1 VAGAATAITVT
12 STEGGG
18 QHERSFEMD
27 HVQVCGVSP
36 LYGWWV
42 QPIQALGQWRP
53 KLDDVIVSGLFG
65 PSLTTNY
72 SDNSPLYYPTCGI
85 TLDNSYAPSIGKI
98 DIWSCNRGLQCVTP
112 VSGDPS
118 DAPEGA
124 FLHEPTIVNC
134 REGVFWETPGQQPQ
148 LNMGGGHVNCRDW
161 NVCLYSKKYMQ
172 ISDFLFYQYGF
183 VGSPL
188 TISNGGNP
196 LSATAT
202 SIPVATI
209 GAQTWPAIMTL
220 SSGEKISVTGY
231 SGGSLTGV
239 TRGQFG
245 TTAVSV
251 ADGTGVYG
259 ATVGV
264 LATAIPTSAEADT
277 LTVTGAPTGGTFT
290 LTFTWNSVTYT
301 TAAIVYNATATVVAA
316 ALQAATGSTALPAN
330 CVAVAGGPL
339 PATAMTVTWQNGVTG
354 QVTGQSAASS
364 LTGGSSPTVAF
375 VSTTAG
381 STPPTTI
388 TLVSTAGMPSIG
400 AVLIGSEWWVY
411 NNLVM
416 GMDGIHLNNAV
427 RGNLGTVDPGTTY
440 AVGTI
445 VAASP
450 CDVISVGSSVL
461 KITDNIFQFNANNN
475 RINVLSIQSVDVI
488 MSDNYHAAQGYAS
501 AVDYQSTGFRSE
513 QTRLGATG
521 TLTTATPTR
530 ILDGGPDTRVVADKW
545 RGVRVYQTSAKA
557 IATSGTAGTTAP
569 SPTSVTW
576 DALWPG
582 TTDTE
587 GMWGG
592 AGSSAFTI
600 PANDGIKAVRVTVQV
615 AWQKNST
622 GDRLLEL
629 SQDGVYTEIGIGRV
643 NVTPSTDD
651 LTYMEIATAP
661 IPVKAGDTIRL
672 GAGQSSG
679 VGLNLGGSQYTWIC
693 VEVVEGA

>member
-1 VAGAATAITVT
+1 
-12 STEGGG
+12 
-18 QHERSFEMD
+18 
-27 HVQVCGVSP
+27 
-36 LYGWWV
+36 
-42 QPIQALGQWRP
+42 
-53 KLDDVIVSGLFG
+53 
-65 PSLTTNY
+65 
-72 SDNSPLYYPTCGI
+72 
-85 TLDNSYAPSIGKI
+85 
-98 DIWSCNRGLQCVTP
+98 
-112 VSGDPS
+112 
-118 DAPEGA
+118 
-124 FLHEPTIVNC
+124 
-134 REGVFWETPGQQPQ
+134 
-148 LNMGGGHVNCRDW
+148 
-161 NVCLYSKKYMQ
+161 
-172 ISDFLFYQYGF
+172 
-183 VGSPL
+183 
-188 TISNGGNP
+188 
-196 LSATAT
+196 
-202 SIPVATI
+202 
-209 GAQTWPAIMTL
+209 
-220 SSGEKISVTGY
+220 
-231 SGGSLTGV
+231 
-239 TRGQFG
+239 
-245 TTAVSV
+245 
-251 ADGTGVYG
+251 
-259 ATVGV
+259 
-264 LATAIPTSAEADT
+264 
-277 LTVTGAPTGGTFT
+277 
-290 LTFTWNSVTYT
+290 
-301 TAAIVYNATATVVAA
+301 
-316 ALQAATGSTALPAN
+316 
-330 CVAVAGGPL
+330 
-339 PATAMTVTWQNGVTG
+339 
-354 QVTGQSAASS
+354 
-364 LTGGSSPTVAF
+364 
-375 VSTTAG
+375 
-381 STPPTTI
+381 
-388 TLVSTAGMPSIG
+388 MPSIG